1 MRSGSEGP
9 TRLPVSIC
17 DSRRIFRAF
26 KIGRRGGKVTS
37 REPTL
42 RFLTSETEGWQDVD
56 GDAEAAFSS
65 FLTQVLTSRHLGVLC
80 GLGTSRCITDGQ
92 GKLLAPDMRDLW
104 QAVKGANEERF
115 QRVLSLA
122 SSPSNEENIELLL
135 SRCQMQQE
143 LTPDPELAAFIKEGE
158 ETIAEKCNFIDD
170 NTSLGTHESFL
181 RKVARRSTKL
191 PRTQLFTTNYDLA
204 FETAAAK
211 IGFAVIDGF
220 SASSPSRFDPVAFER
235 DYARRDQS
243 GSTEPIDWMPNV
255 VQLHKLHGSIDWIR
269 QGAEVLRRGP
279 DKRPLIVY
287 PRSNKF
293 EVSYQQPFLELMGRF
308 QLATR
313 RPATGMIVAGF
324 GFEDS
329 HIAEPFMAAVRGN
342 VGLNVVVISRSLES
356 KGDGVIGNLKKLIAE
371 GDRRIG
377 LVAGSFDAAVKAF
390 PDLVASME
398 EELHAKRLQ
407 AIVDG

>member
-1 MRSGSEGP
+1 MS
-9 TRLPVSIC
+9 
-17 DSRRIFRAF
+17 
-26 KIGRRGGKVTS
+26 
-37 REPTL
+37 
-42 RFLTSETEGWQDVD
+42 
-56 GDAEAAFSS
+56 
-65 FLTQVLTSRHLGVLC
+65 
-80 GLGTSRCITDGQ
+80 
-92 GKLLAPDMRDLW
+92 DLW
-104 QAVKGANEERF
+104 QAVKSADEKRF
-115 QRVLSLA
+115 QRVLDIV
-122 SSPSNEENIELLL
+122 SSPPGEENIELLL

-143 LTPDPELAAFIKEGE
+143 LSPDPELQAFIDKGE
-158 ETIAEKCNFIDD
+158 RTIAEQCNFIKDE
-170 NTSLGTHESFL
+170 TSLATHESFL

-191 PRTQLFTTNYDLA
+191 PRTQIFTTNYDLA
-204 FETAAAK
+204 FEMAAAR

-220 SASSPSRFDPVAFER
+220 SASSPARFDPVAFER

-243 GSTEPIDWMPNV
+243 ANTDPIDWMPNV

-269 QGAEVLRRGP
+269 QGSAVLRKGP
-279 DKRPLIVY
+279 DQRPLIIY

-308 QLATR
+308 QSATR
-313 RPATGMIVAGF
+313 RAATGLIVAGF

-342 VGLNVVVISRSLES
+342 VGLNVVVISRSLE
-356 KGDGVIGNLKKLIAE
+356 KKNDGVIGSLKKLIAE

-377 LVAGSFDAAVKAF
+377 LVASSFNDAVKAF

-398 EELHAKRLQ
+398 EELHAKRLE